1 MGQKKIEIVKMV
13 CDKLPSLYTMPG
25 FITRAQM
32 TEFFVDRLE
41 QFPDLPTR
49 REKCEVACEIFYY
62 IHSNF
67 QLFKLHFGSNM
78 NFMNVIIN
86 KCHEMIEDPIVAQ
99 QCPNLVD
106 VCTQVMIKVQP
117 ILLQDVE
124 AMG

>member
-1 MGQKKIEIVKMV
+1 MECFVTG
-13 CDKLPSLYTMPG
+13 CPSSFHTMPG
-25 FITRAQM
+25 FITREQM
-32 TEFFVDRLE
+32 TEFFAVRLN
-41 QFPDLPTR
+41 QFPNLSTR

-67 QLFKLHFGSNM
+67 SLFKLHFGSHIK
-78 NFMNVIIN
+78 FMNVIVN
-86 KCHEMIEDPIVAQ
+86 KCHEVIEDQIVAQ

-106 VCTQVMIKVQP
+106 ICTQVMFKVQP